1 MSRVD
6 REFGGT
12 STQRVSQHAIFQVHA
27 RDDIGQGA
35 FNPEISSEDMD
46 WEEERKS
53 QPLSVKLSELAVRS

>member
-27 RDDIGQGA
+27 RDDIGQD
-35 FNPEISSEDMD
+35 FNPEVSSEDMD
-46 WEEERKS
+46 WEAERPS

>member
-1 MSRVD
+1 MSRLD

-12 STQRVSQHAIFQVHA
+12 SRVSQHAILQVHV
-27 RDDIGQGA
+27 RDDVGQEV
-35 FNPEISSEDMD
+35 FNPEFSTDDMD